1 MKPALYSV
9 LRTPYSVLRTPYSVL
24 CISKQLCE
32 RRDKTDMNGVIE
44 PEGDFYTPED
54 GAEANPLT

>member
-1 MKPALYSV
+1 MKPAL
-9 LRTPYSVLRTPYSVL
+9 YSVL

-32 RRDKTDMNGVIE
+32 RRDKADMNGVIE